1 MRAPTPSRREYD
13 PVLIGLWL
21 ALALVAIVWLIPFV
35 FIVFTS
41 LKSNPQLFRG
51 SSFAPP
57 NPAEWGNYATAW
69 QTGHF
74 SRYALNSFVIAIIK
88 VPLGIFIA
96 SMAAFALTRLRFRY
110 QRLLLLAVVLGS
122 MIPIQVALG
131 PIFRIILNLRLLST
145 YLGIL
150 LPYIAFGLPFQIF
163 LMQGFFRSLPRELDE
178 AAYLDGCSKFTLFW
192 RIILP
197 LALPMLA
204 ALFILDFVATWNE
217 FGIALVILQSSSMW
231 TIPLGLMGFQGQ
243 FGSQYG
249 QLNAGIMI
257 SVVPV
262 LIVYF
267 IFQRYFISGLASGAV
282 KG

>member
-1 MRAPTPSRREYD
+1 MTTATGTKRRAD
-13 PVLIGLWL
+13 PVLVGLWL
-21 ALALVAIVWLIPFV
+21 ALAIVALIWLIPFV
-35 FIVFTS
+35 FILFTS

-51 SSFAPP
+51 STFAPP
-57 NPAEWGNYATAW
+57 SPAEWGNYLTAW
-69 QTGHF
+69 ETGNF
-74 SRYALNSFVIAIIK
+74 SRYAFNSFVIAIIK

-96 SMAAFALTRLRFRY
+96 SMAAFALTRLHFRY
-110 QRLLLLAVVLGS
+110 QRVLLLVVVLGS

-131 PIFRIILNLRLLST
+131 PIFRIILNLGLLST
-145 YLGIL
+145 YLGLL

-178 AAYLDGCSKFTLFW
+178 AAYLDGCSRLTLFW
-192 RIILP
+192 QIILP

-217 FGIALVILQSSSMW
+217 FGIALVIMQSSSMW
-231 TIPLGLMGFQGQ
+231 TIPLGLMGFQGL

-267 IFQRYFISGLASGAV
+267 FFQRYFISGLASGAV